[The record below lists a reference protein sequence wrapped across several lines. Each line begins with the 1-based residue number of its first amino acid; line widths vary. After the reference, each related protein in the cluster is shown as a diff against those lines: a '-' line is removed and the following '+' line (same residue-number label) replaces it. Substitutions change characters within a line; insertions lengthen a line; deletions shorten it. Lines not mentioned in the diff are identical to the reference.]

1 MNKMNDKA
9 VNLIVG
15 VAAVIGVMTIVLSAI
30 GMIVKLIFR

>member
-1 MNKMNDKA
+1 MNDKA